1 MNKLAETPAWLLR
14 GSRFLA
20 MSMGMCFLFLL
31 LPWDQFAPGEGQV
44 VGRNPNDRFQE
55 VHAPVSGFVRQWHVN
70 EGSWVEKGQPLVSLS
85 DTDADLIDRLEIDL
99 QANQDALT
107 SAKLAL
113 QTAIINRDRQKQLF
127 EQGLSARKDWEE
139 QKIKVAKLE
148 MEVSKAQSEQIKAE
162 REIARQRTQQ
172 VIAPRSGRVVR
183 VISGEGA
190 NIVHKGDTLLILA
203 PTTNDLAVE
212 FWVSGDDVAL
222 IRDGARARLEFSG
235 WPAVQTPGWPAI
247 AIGTFR
253 AKVALV
259 DAIAS
264 SKGKF
269 RVLLV
274 PDETWPSQ
282 LFVRQGARVSG
293 FIHLSSVTVGQE
305 LWRQFNGLPAAGA
318 PIEDE
323 LNNILYK
330 KTKKPK
336 AEKEEK

>member
-1 MNKLAETPAWLLR
+1 MNRLTQTPLWLLR
-14 GSRFLA
+14 GARTLQIVI
-20 MSMGMCFLFLL
+20 GVCFLMLF
-31 LPWDQFAPGEGQV
+31 LPWDQFASGTGQV

-85 DTDADLIDRLEIDL
+85 DTDADLVGRLELDL
-99 QANQDALT
+99 KASQDALA

-113 QTAIINRDRQKQLF
+113 QTAMINRDRQRQLF

-148 MEVSKAQSEQIKAE
+148 MEVSKAQSEQVKSA
-162 REIARQRTQQ
+162 REVARQRTQQ

-190 NIVHKGDTLLILA
+190 NIVHQGDTLLILA

-222 IRDGARARLEFSG
+222 IRDGAPARVEFSG
-235 WPAVQTPGWPAI
+235 WPAVQIPGWPAV

-274 PDETWPSQ
+274 PAEPWPSQ

-293 FIHLSSVTVGQE
+293 FIQLASVTLGQE
-305 LWRQFNGLPAAGA
+305 LWRQFNGLPAVGA

-323 LNNILYK
+323 LSRILHK
-330 KTKKPK
+330 KEKKPK
-336 AEKEEK
+336 AKKEDK